1 MNMFVDKWTCS
12 LITCYF
18 LVHHYW
24 MESPEVVHED
34 PCTVQ
39 QPATNLQVDVT
50 IKKSETLFFTSVNKE
65 RKVILLEINVTNSIF
80 FLVLFFHWGFVSAT
94 NSYCIKTRYQQI
106 SGQLYAGKLFLALEK
121 YILSQRNINFP
132 GRFLSLKLETLP
144 GHWYIKKPCEPALY
158 FGMCHNVVMIL
169 MFLMPLLSQSNTKFE
184 QKQEITVWLSIPF
197 ATFYTMYLV
206 KNFFAN
212 RYWGNSWTTC
222 GWHCVFPVPWE

>member
-1 MNMFVDKWTCS
+1 MNLFANYLLFFSASLLDGIAWSSSWRSLYSTATSNESTSWRNNKKKWNS
-12 LITCYF
+12 FFYKR
-18 LVHHYW
+18 
-24 MESPEVVHED
+24 E
-34 PCTVQ
+34 Q
-39 QPATNLQVDVT
+39 R
-50 IKKSETLFFTSVNKE
+50 KKSHTSWNKCYQF
-65 RKVILLEINVTNSIF
+65 NF
-80 FLVLFFHWGFVSAT
+80 FLFLFFHWGFVSAT